1 MEGSEFSKALNYV
14 LNQWPRLVEYPH
26 HFDATPDNNAAERHT
41 RPLSLGARNWLFANT
56 AAGAESSA
64 LIYTLTENAKLSG
77 VNPHEYL
84 WALLEQAPS
93 CRDEA
98 DWEQLLPWKI
108 DLSEIRAKKSLIS
121 SARPIE
127 GRTEDYTIRGGLY

>member
-1 MEGSEFSKALNYV
+1 MHPLLVSAHF
-14 LNQWPRLVEYPH
+14 PRLRIYTQMRNCV
-26 HFDATPDNNAAERHT
+26 FAAERHT

-108 DLSEIRAKKSLIS
+108 DLSEIQAKKSLIS

-127 GRTEDYTIRGGLY
+127 GRAEDYTIRGGLY